1 MAASETIFQILLFIS
16 VLLPFLN
23 LALGCLDTEREAL
36 LQFKAALIDDYV
48 RLSSWGS
55 EELKNDCCNWT
66 GVRCDNLIGHVTE
79 LHLGAPYSIG
89 DGFFPSVGN
98 ALFLSLRGKIS
109 PSLLQLQNLKYLNL
123 SRNSFTG
130 IPIPEFIGSLS
141 SLQYLDLS
149 SSEFSGSVP
158 HQLLNLSNLRHLDL
172 RYNYYLNVE
181 NLEWVSHLSLLSYL
195 DLSWVNLS
203 KAIDWAQSVNNL
215 HLLEELRLVACNL
228 PDIIPPS
235 PHFNSSKSLYVL
247 DLSGNRLSSSIF
259 SWLSNFSSSL
269 FHIDLSDNQLEGLI
283 PDVFGNMVSLAYID
297 LSINQLEGLIPDIF
311 GNMVSLADLRLS
323 YNQLEGGLPKSFSNL
338 TRLQT
343 LYLDNNQLE
352 GLIPDVF
359 GNMVSLAHLRL
370 RYNQLE
376 GGLPKSFSNLTRL
389 QTLYLDNN
397 NLTEELHEFLQKLS
411 GAENSLQDLEVASN
425 RLTGPLPDFTRFSSL
440 QTLYLNFNQLNGTF
454 PEAFGQLPTLT
465 SLWLSGNQIKG
476 SLPDLTVF
484 PSLTDLRVERNQLTG
499 IDKSIGTLSK
509 LQSLDASYNSLEGII
524 SEAHFSNLSS
534 FSFLDFS
541 YNSLLSFNFSSDWV
555 PPFKLRSLRLASCK
569 LGPHFPKWLRNQ
581 NRLSDIDIS
590 SAGISENVPSWFWD
604 RSMGL
609 VNLNLS
615 HNQISGLLPD
625 LSLNISCNLCGID
638 LSSNNFSGP
647 IPPVPPNVTFL
658 NLSENKLLGSVS
670 FLCAINGETF
680 RYLDLSNNLL
690 SGELPDCWA
699 QFKVLYVISLAYN
712 NLSGEVPSSTGSLP
726 QIEALQLRS
735 NNFSGKFPPL
745 EGCTL
750 LKIIDLG
757 GNRLTGEVPSWIGR
771 NLTSLIVLSLRSNE
785 FNGSIPQLICNL
797 SRIQILDLSQND
809 LSGNIPPCFE
819 SFTALIQSNSS
830 AAKIV
835 FSYSGF
841 AGILYYRSLDYIG
854 NTLVQW
860 KGQEMEYANNLGLL
874 KTVDLSRNKLVGNIP
889 KQVGS
894 LVGLASLNLSR
905 NYLSGEII
913 EEIGQM
919 KRLESLDLSTNRLSG
934 KIPTSLANLNFLGK
948 LDLSNNNLSGKIP
961 SGTQLQSFEVTT
973 YSGNPELCGLPLPE
987 KCPGEET
994 PPEPS
999 FSGHGKDEMIQDD
1012 EDGWI
1017 NLEFYLSM
1025 GLGLILGFWGVFGT
1039 MILNSKCR
1047 LAYFKCLGHINDW
1060 ICLTTALIM
1069 AKLQKKLCS

>member
-1 MAASETIFQILLFIS
+1 
-16 VLLPFLN
+16 
-23 LALGCLDTEREAL
+23 
-36 LQFKAALIDDYV
+36 
-48 RLSSWGS
+48 
-55 EELKNDCCNWT
+55 
-66 GVRCDNLIGHVTE
+66 
-79 LHLGAPYSIG
+79 
-89 DGFFPSVGN
+89 
-98 ALFLSLRGKIS
+98 
-109 PSLLQLQNLKYLNL
+109 
-123 SRNSFTG
+123 
-130 IPIPEFIGSLS
+130 
-141 SLQYLDLS
+141 
-149 SSEFSGSVP
+149 
-158 HQLLNLSNLRHLDL
+158 
-172 RYNYYLNVE
+172 
-181 NLEWVSHLSLLSYL
+181 
-195 DLSWVNLS
+195 
-203 KAIDWAQSVNNL
+203 
-215 HLLEELRLVACNL
+215 
-228 PDIIPPS
+228 
-235 PHFNSSKSLYVL
+235 
-247 DLSGNRLSSSIF
+247 
-259 SWLSNFSSSL
+259 
-269 FHIDLSDNQLEGLI
+269 
-283 PDVFGNMVSLAYID
+283 
-297 LSINQLEGLIPDIF
+297 
-311 GNMVSLADLRLS
+311 
-323 YNQLEGGLPKSFSNL
+323 
-338 TRLQT
+338 
-343 LYLDNNQLE
+343 
-352 GLIPDVF
+352 
-359 GNMVSLAHLRL
+359 MVSLAHLRL

-376 GGLPKSFSNLTRL
+376 CGLPKSFSNLTRL

-411 GAENSLQDLEVASN
+411 GVENSLQDLEVGSN

-440 QTLYLNFNQLNGTF
+440 QILFLNFNQLNGTF

-465 SLWLSGNQIKG
+465 ALGLSGNQIKG

-484 PSLTDLRVERNQLTG
+484 PSLTDLRVGRNQLKG

-509 LQSLDASYNSLEGII
+509 LHFLDASHNSLEGII

-534 FSFLDFS
+534 LSFLDFS

-555 PPFKLRSLRLASCK
+555 PPFKLHSIRLASCK

-604 RSMGL
+604 GSMGL
-609 VNLNLS
+609 GYLNLS
-615 HNQISGLLPD
+615 HNQISGLFPD
-625 LSLNISCNLCGID
+625 LSLNFFCNPCGMD

-658 NLSENKLLGSVS
+658 NLSKNKLLGLVS
-670 FLCAINGETF
+670 FLCAINGKYF
-680 RYLDLSNNLL
+680 KYLDLSNNLL
-690 SGELPDCWA
+690 SGELPDCWS
-699 QFKVLYVISLAYN
+699 QFTVLSVISLAYN
-712 NLSGEVPSSTGSLP
+712 NLSGEVPSSMRSLL
-726 QIEALQLRS
+726 QIEALQLCI

-750 LKIIDLG
+750 LKFIDLG
-757 GNRLTGEVPSWIGR
+757 GSRLTGEVPSWIGR
-771 NLTSLIVLSLRSNE
+771 NLTSLIVFSLRPNE
-785 FNGSIPQLICNL
+785 FNGSIPQLVCHL

-830 AAKIV
+830 AAKFV
-835 FSYSGF
+835 FSHDDVTAIIFS
-841 AGILYYRSLDYIG
+841 RSLIG
-854 NTLVQW
+854 STLVQW

-889 KQVGS
+889 KQVWS
-894 LVGLASLNLSR
+894 LAGLVSLNLSR

-919 KRLESLDLSTNRLSG
+919 KRLESLDLPTNRLSG

-948 LDLSNNNLSGKIP
+948 LDLSNNNLSEKIP
-961 SGTQLQSFEVTT
+961 SCTQLQSFEVAA
-973 YSGNPELCGLPLPE
+973 YSGNPELCGLPLSE

-999 FSGHGKDEMIQDD
+999 FSGHGKDEMIHDD

-1025 GLGLILGFWGVFGT
+1025 GLGLILGFWGVLGT

-1047 LAYFKCLGHINDW
+1047 LAYFKCLGHTNDW

>member
-16 VLLPFLN
+16 VLLPFLD

-36 LQFKAALIDDYV
+36 LQFKAALIDDNG

-66 GVRCDNLIGHVTE
+66 AVRCDNLTGHVTE
-79 LHLGAPYSIG
+79 LHLGADSYH
-89 DGFFPSVGN
+89 
-98 ALFLSLRGKIS
+98 LSLRGEIS

-123 SRNSFTG
+123 SENSFAG

-149 SSEFSGSVP
+149 SSDFSGWIP
-158 HQLLNLSNLRHLDL
+158 HQLMNLSNLRHLELGGNSD
-172 RYNYYLNVE
+172 LNVE

-195 DLSWVNLS
+195 DLSSVNLG

-215 HLLEELRLVACNL
+215 PLLEELRLVACNL
-228 PDIIPPS
+228 PDINPPS
-235 PHFNSSKSLYVL
+235 PYFNFSKSLYFV
-247 DLSGNRLSSSIF
+247 DLSNNLPSSSIF

-269 FHIDLSDNQLEGLI
+269 VHIDLSYNQLQGLI

-297 LSINQLEGLIPDIF
+297 LSNNQLQGLIPDVFRNMVSLAYIDLSNNQLQGLIPDVF
-311 GNMVSLADLRLS
+311 GNMVSLAHLRLG

-338 TRLQT
+338 TRL
-343 LYLDNNQLE
+343 
-352 GLIPDVF
+352 
-359 GNMVSLAHLRL
+359 
-370 RYNQLE
+370 
-376 GGLPKSFSNLTRL
+376 K
-389 QTLYLDNN
+389 TLYLDNN

-411 GAENSLQDLEVASN
+411 GVEDSLQDLEVGSN

-440 QTLYLNFNQLNGTF
+440 QILSLNFNQLNGTF

-465 SLWLSGNQIKG
+465 ALGLSGNQIKG

-484 PSLTDLRVERNQLTG
+484 PSLTELRVDHNQLKG

-509 LQSLDASYNSLEGII
+509 LGSLDASYNSLEGII

-534 FSFLDFS
+534 LSFLDFS

-555 PPFKLRSLRLASCK
+555 PPFKLDSIRLASCK

-581 NRLSDIDIS
+581 NQLSYIDIS
-590 SAGISENVPSWFWD
+590 SADISENVPSWFWD

-609 VNLNLS
+609 VYLNLS

-625 LSLNISCNLCGID
+625 QSLNFSCNFCGID

-647 IPPVPPNVTFL
+647 IPPVRPNVMFL
-658 NLSENKLLGSVS
+658 NLSKNKLLGSVS
-670 FLCAINGETF
+670 FLCANNGMYF
-680 RYLDLSNNLL
+680 KYLDLSNNLL

-699 QFKVLYVISLAYN
+699 QLKLLSVINLAYN
-712 NLSGEVPSSTGSLP
+712 NLSGEVPSSMGSLP
-726 QIEALQLRS
+726 QIEALQLRN

-750 LKIIDLG
+750 LQIIDLG

-771 NLTSLIVLSLRSNE
+771 NLTSLTVLSLRSNE

-830 AAKIV
+830 AAKFVFNYGGISEIV
-835 FSYSGF
+835 GGSKSF
-841 AGILYYRSLDYIG
+841 DYIG
-854 NTLVQW
+854 NILLQW
-860 KGQEMEYANNLGLL
+860 KGQDVEYANNLGLL
-874 KTVDLSRNKLVGNIP
+874 KIVDLSRNKLVGNIP

-894 LVGLASLNLSR
+894 LAGLNSLNLSR

-913 EEIGQM
+913 QEIGQM

-934 KIPTSLANLNFLGK
+934 KIPASLANLNFLGK

-961 SGTQLQSFEVTT
+961 SGTQLQSFEAAA

-994 PPEPS
+994 PPGPS
-999 FSGHGKDEMIQDD
+999 LSGHGKDD

-1025 GLGLILGFWGVFGT
+1025 GLGLIVGFWGVFGT
-1039 MILNSKCR
+1039 MILNSRCR
-1047 LAYFKCLGHINDW
+1047 LAYFKCLDHINDW

>member
-23 LALGCLDTEREAL
+23 LALGCIDTEREAL
-36 LQFKAALIDDYV
+36 VQFKAALIDDNG

-66 GVRCDNLIGHVTE
+66 AVRCDNLTGHVTE
-79 LHLGAPYSIG
+79 IHLRAPFSIG
-89 DGFFPSVGN
+89 VGFS
-98 ALFLSLRGKIS
+98 SLRGKIS
-109 PSLLQLQNLKYLNL
+109 PSLLQLQNLNYLDL

-149 SSEFSGSVP
+149 SSDFSGLIP
-158 HQLLNLSNLRHLDL
+158 HQLMNLSNLRHLNL
-172 RYNYYLNVE
+172 GYNYYLNVE

-195 DLSWVNLS
+195 GLSSVNLS

-215 HLLEELRLVACNL
+215 PLLEKLDLANCSL
-228 PDIIPPS
+228 PDIKPPS
-235 PHFNSSKSLYVL
+235 PHFNSSKSLYFV
-247 DLSGNRLSSSIF
+247 DLSKNRLSSSIF

-269 FHIDLSDNQLEGLI
+269 VDIDLSFNQLEGLI
-283 PDVFGNMVSLAYID
+283 PDVFGNMVSLVY
-297 LSINQLEGLIPDIF
+297 
-311 GNMVSLADLRLS
+311 LRLI

-343 LYLDNNQLE
+343 LCLSNN
-352 GLIPDVF
+352 
-359 GNMVSLAHLRL
+359 S
-370 RYNQLE
+370 
-376 GGLPKSFSNLTRL
+376 
-389 QTLYLDNN
+389 
-397 NLTEELHEFLQKLS
+397 LTEELHEFLQKLS
-411 GAENSLQDLEVASN
+411 GVEDSLQDLEVDSN

-440 QTLYLNFNQLNGTF
+440 QILYLNFNQLNGTF
-454 PEAFGQLPTLT
+454 PEAFGQLRTLT

-484 PSLTDLRVERNQLTG
+484 PSLTDLRVERNQLKG

-524 SEAHFSNLSS
+524 SEAHLSNLSS
-534 FSFLDFS
+534 LLFLDFS

-555 PPFKLRSLRLASCK
+555 PPFKLRDIRLASCK
-569 LGPHFPKWLRNQ
+569 LGPHFPKWLQNQ
-581 NRLSDIDIS
+581 NQLSYVDIS

-609 VNLNLS
+609 AYLNLS

-625 LSLNISCNLCGID
+625 QSLNFSCNRCGID

-699 QFKVLYVISLAYN
+699 QFKVLDVISLAYN
-712 NLSGEVPSSTGSLP
+712 NLSGEVPSSIGSLL

-757 GNRLTGEVPSWIGR
+757 GNRLIGEVPSWIGR

-841 AGILYYRSLDYIG
+841 VGILYYRSLDYIG

-894 LVGLASLNLSR
+894 LAGLASLNLSR

-919 KRLESLDLSTNRLSG
+919 KRLESLDLSMNRLSG

-948 LDLSNNNLSGKIP
+948 MDLSNNNLSGKIP
-961 SGTQLQSFEVTT
+961 SGTQLQSFEVAA
-973 YSGNPELCGLPLPE
+973 YSGNPELCGLPLPK

-1047 LAYFKCLGHINDW
+1047 FAYFKCLGHINDW